1 MFHSVKTVR
10 EKPLRW
16 EWLGEWKLWLERGT
30 QMDWPV
36 IITHWKAFVAGRRH
50 VCYPFVTLA
59 NGLEA
64 AKSHVLQVSF

>member
-1 MFHSVKTVR
+1 MNKGEVRGRMFHSAKTVR

-36 IITHWKAFVAGRRH
+36 IITHWKAFVAGLKT
-50 VCYPFVTLA
+50 CLLSFYYPC
-59 NGLEA
+59 
-64 AKSHVLQVSF
+64 